1 MEESESYSGECW
13 FNLGLALM
21 ADGQK
26 EEAYDAFYKATW
38 SAETTK
44 LRLLLA
50 GLSGLGEGAYEDA
63 LDFASKSML
72 RNWHNMRP
80 DP

>member
-1 MEESESYSGECW
+1 
-13 FNLGLALM
+13 M

-38 SAETTK
+38 SAETQSSAFYW
-44 LRLLLA
+44 LA
-50 GLSGLGEGAYEDA
+50 CLASEKGAYEDA

-72 RNWHNMRP
+72 RNWHNMKA